1 MVFYSLGDGPDKGRY
16 YDVHPIAQMTNA
28 LTMLAYMPLFR
39 SENHVQL
46 DRILHYLSQTQ
57 PRQELTQLF
66 GSHIVAQPH
75 LVLGD
80 MLPNRNVADADVP
93 FALSW
98 LELMARLGFLRRN
111 EGWSKLFERF
121 LDDRDRD
128 LVWHPHKGMAM
139 PRSSNPFVWPAFPL
153 ERMTSGDERWTDVT
167 FRLGLIARLSGRP
180 LELV

>member
-1 MVFYSLGDGPDKGRY
+1 MYVIKKRLALVARSAGAYHKHQYS
-16 YDVHPIAQMTNA
+16 I
-28 LTMLAYMPLFR
+28 
-39 SENHVQL
+39 SHVAIKERL
-46 DRILHYLSQTQ
+46 YLQK
-57 PRQELTQLF
+57 ELMQLF

-80 MLPNRNVADADVP
+80 ALPNRNVADADVP

-153 ERMTSGDERWTDVT
+153 ELMTSGDERWTDVT